1 MSKKLDILYEDHHL
15 LIVNKPAGILVQK
28 DKEGNEETL
37 EDYAKAYI
45 KRTEKKEGNVY
56 LGIPHRIDRPTSGT
70 VILCKSSKS
79 LVRINQMFQDKKI
92 KKTYWAV
99 IPLGKL
105 EEKGHLIH
113 YLKRSE
119 KQNKTFVSDTPKEE
133 FKKSELKYTILAK
146 SKFYQLAEV
155 ELLTGRHHQIR
166 AQFSHIGFPIRG
178 DNKYGAKRSNEDL
191 SIDLH
196 SRKVVFSHPVS
207 KEPITCI
214 AQTKSDTIWKE
225 LCKGLS

>member
-1 MSKKLDILYEDHHL
+1 MGKKLEILYEDNHL
-15 LIVNKPAGILVQK
+15 LIVNKPSGLLVQK
-28 DKEGNEETL
+28 DKEGNEDTL
-37 EDYAKAYI
+37 EDFAKAYI
-45 KRTEKKEGNVY
+45 KRNEKKEGNVF

-99 IPLGKL
+99 IPLGKI

-119 KQNKTFVSDTPKEE
+119 KQNKTFVSDTQKED
-133 FKKSELKYTILAK
+133 FKKSELKYVVKGK
-146 SKFYQLAEV
+146 SNFYQLVEI

-166 AQFSHIGFPIRG
+166 AQFSHLGFPVRG
-178 DNKYGAKRSNEDL
+178 DNKYGAKRANDDL

-196 SRKVVFSHPVS
+196 SRKVTFPHPVTN
-207 KEPITCI
+207 ETITCI
-214 AQTKSDTIWKE
+214 APTKQNTIWKS
-225 LCKGLS
+225 LVK